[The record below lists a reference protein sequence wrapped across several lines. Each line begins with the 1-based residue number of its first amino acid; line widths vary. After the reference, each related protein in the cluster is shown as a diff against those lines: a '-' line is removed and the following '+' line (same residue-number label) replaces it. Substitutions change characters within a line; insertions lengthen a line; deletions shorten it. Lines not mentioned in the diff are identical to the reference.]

1 MQLINVNG
9 LSLFGPGSEW
19 FWSMLQF
26 VIVAITLIAIY
37 RQVRL
42 QASAAAIQQID
53 SVVKDFSSEAMTRH
67 TLDLEVAL
75 RDGVAGENV
84 PYGAASTVG
93 DFWEGIGYLV
103 RAGHIDRTLLRE
115 AIGNGAQWWWAA
127 LAPWARA
134 VRADLGSPTAL
145 EHFEWLAGQLA
156 EDERKAGRA
165 VVYDGPHI
173 VRTLDKRIEN
183 DRDRIRVAEEVRSVI
198 VRQGSTAL
206 VTPAAIATATS
217 PVVEVRRS
225 PPPVSPE
232 PADGVQAGST
242 ERT

>member
-1 MQLINVNG
+1 MQLINVTG

-53 SVVKDFSSEAMTRH
+53 AVVKDFSSEAMTRH

-75 RDGVAGENV
+75 RDGVAGEDV

-127 LAPWARA
+127 LAPWART
-134 VRADLGSPTAL
+134 VRADLGSPAAL

-156 EDERKAGRA
+156 EDEQKAGRA
-165 VVYDGPHI
+165 VVYDTTHI
-173 VRTLDKRIEN
+173 VASLDKRIEN

-198 VRQGSTAL
+198 VRHGSAPL
-206 VTPAAIATATS
+206 VTPAASQASVS
-217 PVVEVRRS
+217 PVGLVRGPR
-225 PPPVSPE
+225 PPE
-232 PADGVQAGST
+232 PAGAGDGA
-242 ERT
+242 